1 MKKKLEPLRS
11 GEVIRIKRIA
21 ILLILLPH
29 ISRVTFWPAP
39 TGHAA
44 ELPKGA
50 QPAARLPTTPIG
62 FTFIAAFAHLTYLE
76 KKCQNIGSIRLQTQ
90 RLVRLLKDGAHARAM
105 KLLLLLSGQIER
117 YMAQTNLQLVELVPL
132 SHPVVLNTTLFA

>member
-1 MKKKLEPLRS
+1 MKEKRRPLRKE
-11 GEVIRIKRIA
+11 EVIRLKRIA

-29 ISRVTFWPAP
+29 ISRVTFWPSP
-39 TGHAA
+39 TAHAA

-50 QPAARLPTTPIG
+50 KPAARLPTTPIG
-62 FTFIAAFAHLTYLE
+62 FGYIAAFAHQMCLE
-76 KKCQNIGSIRLQTQ
+76 KEYGKIGSIRLRNVTPR

-117 YMAQTNLQLVELVPL
+117 YGANKFE
-132 SHPVVLNTTLFA
+132 VVW